1 MNLAFWLNGK
11 EYTLNLKPQPGE
23 VFSLSH
29 EGRTYEVSAEFITD
43 EEILLRIDGRVYN
56 VLVQS
61 NSSGYSVIIGDKKYL
76 VEKKASFGPSRE
88 EKLRTKKQEVKISMP
103 GKVVAVLVENGAEVK
118 QGQPVLILE
127 AMKMQNEIKAPQ
139 EGKVAHLKVK
149 PGETVEAGSVL
160 FAIE

>member
-1 MNLAFWLNGK
+1 MNLTFWLNGK
-11 EYTLNLKPQPGE
+11 EYTITLKPQPGQ

-29 EGRTYEVSAEFITD
+29 EGKTYEVAAEFITE
-43 EEILLRIDGRVYN
+43 EEILLRVDGRVYN
-56 VLVQS
+56 TIVQS

-76 VEKKASFGPSRE
+76 VEKKTSAVASRE
-88 EKLRTKKQEVKISMP
+88 EKLRIKKREVKISMP
-103 GKVVAVLVENGAEVK
+103 GKVVAVLVENGTEVK

-139 EGKVAHLKVK
+139 TGKVANLKVK

>member
-1 MNLAFWLNGK
+1 MNLTFWLKGK
-11 EYTLNLKPQPGE
+11 EYTITLKPQRGQ
-23 VFSLSH
+23 VFFLSH
-29 EGRTYEVSAEFITD
+29 EGKTYEVTAEFITE
-43 EEILLRIDGRVYN
+43 EEILLRVDGRVYN
-56 VLVQS
+56 TIVQS

-76 VEKKASFGPSRE
+76 VEKKASAVAYRE
-88 EKLRTKKQEVKISMP
+88 EKLRIKKREVKISMP
-103 GKVVAVLVENGAEVK
+103 GKVVAVLVENGTEVK

-139 EGKVAHLKVK
+139 AGKVANLKVK

>member
-1 MNLAFWLNGK
+1 MNLTFWLNGK
-11 EYTLNLKPQPGE
+11 EYALNLKPQPGE

-61 NSSGYSVIIGDKKYL
+61 NSSGYSVIIGDRKYL
-76 VEKKASFGPSRE
+76 VEKKASFGASRE
-88 EKLRTKKQEVKISMP
+88 EKLRIKKREVKISMP

-139 EGKVAHLKVK
+139 EGKVANLKVK